1 MQRSKIILRLTSIL
15 RDEFFLK
22 KSFFVNVIWAAALK
36 VTDLF
41 IIYWLHPKF
50 WCGSWMSLLYMH
62 GHILCSELVNY
73 ASVKPCSSSL
83 PQSVIII
90 PTASLKHV
98 DWKQNIKLPPDWPGE
113 SPLTNLTASSGCECN
128 IDSKW
133 ILHART
139 VPASFL
145 FQISADIRSVLF
157 SLASGR
163 LKLHVW
169 LHACCVRTFVSCI
182 LAQPHFFLKKKTTL
196 HLSSWQRLRWCW
208 CPLWSWV
215 SDFF

>member
-1 MQRSKIILRLTSIL
+1 M
-15 RDEFFLK
+15 
-22 KSFFVNVIWAAALK
+22 NVIWAAALK

-50 WCGSWMSLLYMH
+50 WCGSWMSLLYMY

-182 LAQPHFFLKKKTTL
+182 LAQPHFFFKKKQL
-196 HLSSWQRLRWCW
+196 CIWAPDSVCDDADALSGVGCQISSSALD
-208 CPLWSWV
+208 LD
-215 SDFF
+215 SDVFSSRKLVTQN